1 MTELCHY
8 GIKGQRWGV
17 RRYQNQDGTLNAA
30 GLKKLRK
37 LENRKQKHQKYIDR
51 NRSEISSRQKALA
64 EASEKYRQAKGLEKV
79 KAGWNKIV
87 AKERYFG
94 FAENNA
100 EQDITSRRIVSS
112 IVAKQ
117 EKMLMHDVRAKDFS
131 NAKDFLEKFYRE

>member
-1 MTELCHY
+1 MIELYHH

-30 GLKKLRK
+30 GIKRLWKM
-37 LENRKQKHQKYIDR
+37 ENRKQKYQKLLDR
-51 NRSEISSRQKALA
+51 NRSELSSREKSLL
-64 EASEKYRQAKGLEKV
+64 EASENYRQAKGRAKV

-94 FAENNA
+94 FGERAMEENMVAE
-100 EQDITSRRIVSS
+100 RIILS

-117 EKMLMHDVRAKDFS
+117 EKMLMSDARSKDFS